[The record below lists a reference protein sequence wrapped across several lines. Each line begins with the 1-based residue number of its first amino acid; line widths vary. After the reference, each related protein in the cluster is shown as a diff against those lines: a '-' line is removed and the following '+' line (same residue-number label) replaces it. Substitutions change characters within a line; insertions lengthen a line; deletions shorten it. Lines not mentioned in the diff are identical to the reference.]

1 MTDTEDS
8 ARDARP
14 VPPRR
19 PYATPALTVYGTV
32 ATLTGTQSMSGATMD
47 GGPNNSKT

>member
-1 MTDTEDS
+1 MTETRDS

-14 VPPRR
+14 APRR
-19 PYATPALTVYGTV
+19 PYATPTLTVFGTV
-32 ATLTGTQSMSGATMD
+32 ANLTGTQTMSGTSMD